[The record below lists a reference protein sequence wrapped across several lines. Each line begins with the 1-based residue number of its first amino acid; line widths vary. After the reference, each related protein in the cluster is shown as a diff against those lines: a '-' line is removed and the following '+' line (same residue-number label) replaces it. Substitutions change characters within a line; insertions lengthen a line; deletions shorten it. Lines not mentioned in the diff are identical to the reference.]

1 MCRSCAHKLL
11 RVNLESRKISLVQLD
26 DNIYQSL
33 LGGVG
38 FGIFLMKKEMTAA
51 TSPLSRENKLLFLP
65 GPLNGTR
72 VPFASKLIVCSISP
86 LTERFLYSS
95 LGGGLASEMKFAEY
109 DGVIIEGRAKKP
121 CYLLIDDDFRKIVA
135 AEHLWGKVTS
145 ETLNLIRE
153 EQGIDE
159 MQIACIGPAGEKY
172 VRFANIVSDYDSE
185 NRGGFGAI
193 MGYKN
198 LKAIAVK
205 GSKGVEVYDIERL
218 REKIVELESTIK
230 NTLGK
235 RADFAKYGT
244 VALTMKANAI
254 DSLGTKNWLE
264 NSFNQM
270 STMLQTFRRSQIKSY
285 ACYGCPISCKKYVR
299 SSKGIGAIVG
309 LESIFGFGS
318 MCNNGDLESIIQAKH
333 LCDDLGL
340 DAVSTGVTISF
351 AMECAEKNAISLGL
365 KSGDSNC
372 WSSQAVVDLV
382 KKIANRQEEGD
393 VLAEG
398 TKRAAEQLGGTAKSC
413 ALNIRGLEV
422 SGTFL
427 KALPTTVLTHAIR
440 EKGIEDF
447 SLILS
452 CDEAQTDKN
461 MEIFDERK
469 MVDLL
474 TSVLN
479 SSLIR
484 DSLVLCPLFDMFS
497 PILSQQMVDILY
509 SVTGRP
515 RSIEILEGIGW
526 RISKL
531 IAQFDANRTSES
543 LIEKLP
549 SRLTSD
555 VGVSTRVN
563 LDRVLKLT
571 CEKIAAK

>member
-11 RVNLESRKISLVQLD
+11 RVNLESRKISLVQLND
-26 DNIYQSL
+26 DIYESL

-38 FGIFLMKKEMTAA
+38 FGIFLMKKEMTTG
-51 TSPLSRENKLLFLP
+51 TSPLSRENKLLFLS

-72 VPFASKLIVCSISP
+72 VPFASKLLVCSISP

-95 LGGGLASEMKFAEY
+95 LGGGLAFEMKFAGY
-109 DGVIIEGRAKKP
+109 DGVIIEGRAEKP

-135 AEHLWGKVTS
+135 AEHLWGKTTS
-145 ETLNLIRE
+145 DTLNLIKE
-153 EQGIDE
+153 EQGNDE
-159 MQIACIGPAGEKY
+159 LQIACIGPAGEKY
-172 VRFANIVSDYDSE
+172 VRFANIVSDHDSE

-198 LKAIAVK
+198 LKAIAIK

-218 REKIVELESTIK
+218 REKIVELNSTIK
-230 NTLGK
+230 NTLSR

-244 VALTMKANAI
+244 AALAMKANVI
-254 DSLGTKNWLE
+254 GSLGTKNWLE

-270 STMLQTFRRSQIKSY
+270 STMLQSFRRGQTKSY

-299 SSKGIGAIVG
+299 SSEGIGAIVG

-351 AMECAEKNAISLGL
+351 AMECAEKNAISFGL
-365 KSGDSNC
+365 KSKDGNC
-372 WSSQAVVDLV
+372 WSSQAIVNLV
-382 KKIANRQEEGD
+382 RKIANRQEEGA

-413 ALNIRGLEV
+413 AMNIRGLEV

-427 KALPTTVLTHAIR
+427 RALPTAILTNAIR

-447 SLILS
+447 SLIFS
-452 CDEAQTDKN
+452 CDEVQTDKN
-461 MEIFDERK
+461 MEICEEGK

-474 TSVLN
+474 TSILN

-484 DSLVLCPLFDMFS
+484 NSLVVCPFFDVFS
-497 PILSQQMVDILY
+497 PVLSQLMVDILY

-515 RSIEILEGIGW
+515 RSLENLEGIGW

-531 IAQFDANRTSES
+531 IAQFDTSMTS
-543 LIEKLP
+543 ISPIEKLP
-549 SRLTSD
+549 VRLTSD
-555 VGVSTRVN
+555 VGVNTRAH
-563 LDRVLKLT
+563 LDRVLRST
-571 CEKIAAK
+571 YEKFAAR